1 MRRVW
6 VDEARALFERLDG
19 RGYGAYRELRGMVF
33 AAECRWG
40 RLELRFTRIQGD
52 PYAPPSVLEARARLP
67 RGLGVYDPVPLA
79 DYAHRLL
86 ARLLA
91 RRSRRRG
98 SGNSGRLGLPR
109 VSNAMLRRSGFEVLG
124 DRLVARVWF
133 GLPASG
139 RRIRGLDAY
148 EMLSDAWRSL
158 CEALGRM
165 LGEEKGR
172 LEEHVKTYRLQEE
185 LRSALRGERLVAFI
199 GEGAILPRRCAW
211 CEEPL
216 EDAEPFQPPTG
227 GVVELETSMGVVRG
241 MGVPRGF
248 TVLTGHPFHGKTT
261 LLEAIAHG
269 VYNHVP
275 GDGRELVVSLRSLYW
290 VEAEDGRPVH
300 NRDITPLIHSLPR
313 GDPRSFTTSDASGA
327 TSMAASII
335 EALEAG
341 AEAILV
347 DEDRA
352 ATNLLH
358 VDKRVVEM
366 TGEPPVTPLRVYAH
380 CLSRQ
385 GVSTILVTGALGP
398 LIEEAENLIVM
409 KRFEPVYYEAGR
421 ARREPAECRW
431 PRVKPVATKPW
442 EAKAEPPWL
451 RGKRDGYKLSLASN
465 RVLVEDGQ
473 YNTIAVLLR
482 RSWRGEPREVVER
495 VEEMLARGFEALTP
509 SPPPDLTE
517 VRGLDLIHA
526 LHRLPP
532 GAWER

>member
-1 MRRVW
+1 MRRIW
-6 VDEARALFERLDG
+6 VDEARGLFEGLDG
-19 RGYGAYRELRGMVF
+19 RGYGAYRELRGVIF
-33 AAECRWG
+33 RGECRWG
-40 RLELRFTRIQGD
+40 RVELRFTRVQGD

-67 RGLGVYDPVPLA
+67 KGLEGLEPTPLA

-86 ARLLA
+86 AKLLA
-91 RRSRRRG
+91 GRSRRRG

-109 VSNAMLRRSGFEVLG
+109 VSNAMLRRSGFEVVDG
-124 DRLVARVWF
+124 HLVARVWF

-148 EMLSDAWRSL
+148 EMLVDAL
-158 CEALGRM
+158 HGVCETLERM
-165 LGEEKGR
+165 LGGEKNR
-172 LEEHVKTYRLQEE
+172 VAKHVETYRLQEE
-185 LRSALRGERLVAFI
+185 LRAALRGKRLVAFI

-216 EDAEPFQPPTG
+216 EDAEPFHPPPG
-227 GVVELETSMGVVRG
+227 GVVELETSRGVVRG
-241 MGVPRGF
+241 MGIPRGF

-275 GDGRELVVSLRSLYW
+275 GDGRELVVSLRGLYW

-300 NRDITPLIHSLPR
+300 GRDISPLIHGLPR
-313 GDPRSFTTSDASGA
+313 GDPTRFTTSDASGA

-341 AEAILV
+341 AELLLV

-358 VDKRVVEM
+358 VDERVVEM

-380 CLSRQ
+380 CLSKQ

-398 LIEEAENLIVM
+398 LIDEAENLIVM
-409 KRFEPVYYEAGR
+409 KNFEPVYYEAGR
-421 ARREPAECRW
+421 HAPKPGVCKW
-431 PRVKPVATKPW
+431 PRAGRVATRPW
-442 EAKAEPPWL
+442 EARAEPPWL
-451 RGKRDGYKLSLASN
+451 RGRRDGYKLSLASN

-473 YNTIAVLLR
+473 YNTIALLLR
-482 RSWRGEPREVVER
+482 RAWEGDPRAVAKT
-495 VEEMLARGFEALTP
+495 VEELLSRGFEALTR
-509 SPPPDLTE
+509 SPPPDLSE
-517 VRGLDLIHA
+517 IRGLDFIHA
-526 LHRLPP
+526 VHRLPP
-532 GAWER
+532 GAWRA